1 MSHNLSHRL
10 GFDGVGDYY
19 CYSPAVSVSVLMSP
33 SSSSSLLSH
42 IIVRSLCVSRGFAF
56 SLSVSLC
63 VCVRKSGFQVSFA
76 CVFMLLEATSCSF
89 PLMELS
95 HKSFSI
101 VAVCHSFVLTHT
113 KGMFNFVVCVSIQL
127 SPIHSLLKSPRRHCR
142 RCRKKKEKPE
152 ELITLSS
159 LWSVGR

>member
-1 MSHNLSHRL
+1 M
-10 GFDGVGDYY
+10 
-19 CYSPAVSVSVLMSP
+19 
-33 SSSSSLLSH
+33 
-42 IIVRSLCVSRGFAF
+42 
-56 SLSVSLC
+56 
-63 VCVRKSGFQVSFA
+63 CVRKSGFQVSFA

-159 LWSVGR
+159 LWSVGSILRG